1 MPIYDYKGL
10 NQKGTGVKGRIDG
23 DSVKTARAK
32 LRLQGVFP
40 TEIYEQTAAQ
50 PQKKKGVLKMQVGGR
65 IKSLDLATMT
75 KQFSTLVSAHIPI
88 VEALSALSKQVEN
101 EKLKVVLTDLKEKV
115 NEGQSLA
122 KAMSAHPKVFSD
134 IYMNMVKAGEA
145 SGTLHIVMERLA
157 NFTEAQTKLKNK
169 LITAMLYPII
179 MIVVAIIMCV
189 VIFTFILPSLME
201 LFEGTEVTLPTM
213 TVVSIGVAQFIIGNW
228 YLFIGGFIIFIMLF
242 LQYIKTPTGKR
253 RYHGFL
259 LRAPVFGKLVQMIAV
274 SRFARTLGTL
284 LQSGVPLLMSMDI
297 VKHIVNNVLI
307 MEALEKAKIAISEG
321 KSIATPLEESGYF
334 PPMVT
339 HMVAVGEKTGE
350 LESMLATISNT
361 YDSEVETQIEA
372 LTSVLTP
379 IMTIF
384 MAGIVFYLMV
394 AIILPAMDMMTKI
407 V

>member
-1 MPIYDYKGL
+1 MPLYDYKGL
-10 NQKGTGVKGRIDG
+10 NQKGVAVKGRIDG

-40 TEIYEQTAAQ
+40 TEIYEQTAARSQ
-50 PQKKKGVLKMQVGGR
+50 RKKGVLKMQVGGR

-75 KQFSTLVSAHIPI
+75 KQFSVLVSAHIPI
-88 VEALSALSKQVEN
+88 VEAISALSKQVES
-101 EKLKVVLTDLKEKV
+101 EKLKVILTDLKEKV

-134 IYMNMVKAGEA
+134 IYVNMVRAGEA
-145 SGTLHIVMERLA
+145 SGTLDIVMERLA
-157 NFTEAQTKLKNK
+157 SYTESQNKLKNK
-169 LITAMLYPII
+169 IISAMLYPII
-179 MIVVAIIMCV
+179 MIVVAIVICV

-201 LFEGTEVTLPTM
+201 LFEGTEVTLPMM
-213 TVVSIGVAQFIIGNW
+213 TVISIGIANFIIGNW
-228 YLFIGGFIIFIMLF
+228 YLFVGGLILFILML
-242 LQYIKTPTGKR
+242 LQYIKTVNGKR
-253 RYHGFL
+253 HYHRFL

-284 LQSGVPLLMSMDI
+284 LSSGVPLLMSMDI

-307 MEALEKAKIAISEG
+307 MEALEKAKAAISEG

-334 PPMVT
+334 PPMVV

-361 YDSEVETQIEA
+361 YDSEVETQIET

-379 IMTIF
+379 VMTLF

-394 AIILPAMDMMTKI
+394 AIILPAMNMMTKI

>member
-1 MPIYDYKGL
+1 
-10 NQKGTGVKGRIDG
+10 
-23 DSVKTARAK
+23 
-32 LRLQGVFP
+32 
-40 TEIYEQTAAQ
+40 
-50 PQKKKGVLKMQVGGR
+50 
-65 IKSLDLATMT
+65 
-75 KQFSTLVSAHIPI
+75 
-88 VEALSALSKQVEN
+88 
-101 EKLKVVLTDLKEKV
+101 
-115 NEGQSLA
+115 
-122 KAMSAHPKVFSD
+122 
-134 IYMNMVKAGEA
+134 MVKAGEA
-145 SGTLHIVMERLA
+145 SGTLDIVMERLA
-157 NFTEAQTKLKNK
+157 NYTESQTKLKNK
-169 LITAMLYPII
+169 IITAMLYPII

-189 VIFTFILPSLME
+189 VIFTFILPNLMA
-201 LFEGTEVTLPTM
+201 LFEGTEVTLPTL
-213 TVVSIGVAQFIIGNW
+213 TIVSIEIANFIIGNW
-228 YLFIGGFIIFIMLF
+228 YLFIGGFIIFTMLF

-253 RYHGFL
+253 RYHRFL
-259 LRAPVFGKLVQMIAV
+259 LRAPVFGKLLQMIAV

-321 KSIATPLEESGYF
+321 KPIATPLEESGYF

-350 LESMLATISNT
+350 LESMLATIANT

-372 LTSVLTP
+372 LTSVMTP

-394 AIILPAMDMMTKI
+394 VIILPAMDMMTKI

>member
-10 NQKGTGVKGRIDG
+10 NQKGTSVKGRIDG

-32 LRLQGVFP
+32 LRLQGIFP
-40 TEIYEQTAAQ
+40 TEIYEQTATQ
-50 PQKKKGVLKMQVGGR
+50 PQRKKGVLKMQVGGR

-101 EKLKVVLTDLKEKV
+101 DKLKVILTDLKEKV

-122 KAMSAHPKVFSD
+122 KAMSAHSKVFSD
-134 IYMNMVKAGEA
+134 IYVNMVKAGEA
-145 SGTLHIVMERLA
+145 SGTLDIVMERLA
-157 NFTEAQTKLKNK
+157 SYTESQTKLKNK
-169 LITAMLYPII
+169 LISAMIYPVI
-179 MIVVAIIMCV
+179 MIVVAIVICV

-201 LFEGTEVTLPTM
+201 LFEGTEVTLPMM
-213 TVVSIGVAQFIIGNW
+213 TVVSIGIANFVIGNW
-228 YLFIGGFIIFIMLF
+228 YLFVGGTILLILLL
-242 LQYIKTPTGKR
+242 LQYIKTQAGKR
-253 RYHGFL
+253 RYHRFL
-259 LRAPVFGKLVQMIAV
+259 LRAPIFGKLIQMIAV

-284 LQSGVPLLMSMDI
+284 LSSGVPLLMSMDI

-307 MEALEKAKIAISEG
+307 MEALEKAKTAISEG

-350 LESMLATISNT
+350 LESMLTTIANT
-361 YDSEVETQIEA
+361 YDSEGDTQIEA
-372 LTSVLTP
+372 LTSILTP
-379 IMTIF
+379 VMTLF